1 MVRCC
6 ICNSSTKRLGAGGKS
21 FIYCCRNNECRHC
34 FRHPQPDDEQL
45 AGFYEKDYYGNG
57 NSRYGQTQHEILMQI
72 LHWLPE
78 VRNPL
83 LDVGCGEGLL
93 YEALP
98 PESRK
103 YYTGVEPDN
112 TARERAQKRTGCF
125 IAESLESLGALHQF
139 FFIIVLNQVVEH
151 FRSPLDS
158 MKQISRISSQDA
170 VLLTATANSASLK
183 ARIHGEKWDQF
194 HNRTHLHLFTK
205 KSLILTLQKSGWQN
219 INTISATI
227 KYPHHGTFQQL
238 IHRLLRK
245 TGLDGNLTLLARK

>member
-6 ICNSSTKRLGAGGKS
+6 ICDSNTKRLGARGNS
-21 FIYCCRNNECRHC
+21 FMYCCRNKECRHC

-45 AGFYEKDYYGNG
+45 AGFYENDYYGNG
-57 NSRYGQTQHEILMQI
+57 NSCYGQTHQEILMQI
-72 LHWLPE
+72 LQWLPE
-78 VRNPL
+78 ARSPL

-103 YYTGVEPDN
+103 FYTGVEPDN
-112 TARERAQKRTGCF
+112 AARAIAQKRTGCF
-125 IAESLESLGALHQF
+125 IADSLESLGSLNQF
-139 FFIIVLNQVVEH
+139 FFIIILNQVIEH
-151 FRSPLDS
+151 LRSPLDS
-158 MKQISRISSQDA
+158 MKQISRISSQNA
-170 VLLTATANSASLK
+170 VLLATTANSASLK

-194 HNRTHLHLFTK
+194 QNRTHLHLFTK
-205 KSLILTLQKSGWQN
+205 ESLILTLQKSGWQD
-219 INTISATI
+219 IKTISGRI